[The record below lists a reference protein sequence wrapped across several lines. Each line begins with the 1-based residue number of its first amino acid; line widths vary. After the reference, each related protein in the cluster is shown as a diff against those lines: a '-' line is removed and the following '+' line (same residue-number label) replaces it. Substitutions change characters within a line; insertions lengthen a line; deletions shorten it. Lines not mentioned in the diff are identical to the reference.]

1 MKLSKKWADPD
12 RNNYGWFNAGVASWY
27 LAWGMQGVLFSW
39 LIIGDLGLGA
49 DKLGL
54 AQMLATVPAL
64 VLVLLGG
71 AVADR
76 LDRRRLIIVLHLV
89 AASTVAALAIG
100 VGQGMLSYRLMVV
113 FALATGTVMAF
124 VLPTRDALLAD
135 VAGDN
140 MMRAVAGMTITQWT
154 SMGLGNLVAG
164 SARWIGSAKALAAE
178 ALLMLVGVAAYAML
192 SARSEGPV
200 SPVPAEAGTDA
211 GVVRALREIRE
222 GVAEVLGSAQLRPV
236 FVLTVAAGLLFM
248 GPFLV
253 LLPML
258 VRDVYNGD
266 IGQLGGLMMAFPS
279 GIIVGSIA
287 LLRRGGIRRKGLAL
301 LVAVAAEAL
310 ALLAVGSG
318 FAFWGLWAAVAA
330 WGLAAAFTIN
340 VSRTVFQENA
350 SPSHR
355 ARVLSVYSLGLLGT
369 APMGS
374 LLAGFLAA
382 RIGPQAACVASSLG
396 MLTVLGFAVLLTPL
410 LRIR

>member
-192 SARSEGPV
+192 SVRSESPV
-200 SPVPAEAGTDA
+200 SSVPAEAGTDA
-211 GVVRALREIRE
+211 GVVRALREISE
-222 GVAEVLGSAQLRPV
+222 GVAEVLGYAQLRPV
-236 FVLTVAAGLLFM
+236 FVLEVAAGLLFM

>member
-1 MKLSKKWADPD
+1 
-12 RNNYGWFNAGVASWY
+12 
-27 LAWGMQGVLFSW
+27 
-39 LIIGDLGLGA
+39 
-49 DKLGL
+49 
-54 AQMLATVPAL
+54 
-64 VLVLLGG
+64 
-71 AVADR
+71 
-76 LDRRRLIIVLHLV
+76 
-89 AASTVAALAIG
+89 
-100 VGQGMLSYRLMVV
+100 
-113 FALATGTVMAF
+113 
-124 VLPTRDALLAD
+124 
-135 VAGDN
+135 
-140 MMRAVAGMTITQWT
+140 MTITQWT

-192 SARSEGPV
+192 SVRSEDPV
-200 SPVPAEAGTDA
+200 SSVPAEAGTDA

-236 FVLTVAAGLLFM
+236 FVLEVAAGLLFM

>member
-1 MKLSKKWADPD
+1 MKLSKKCPDPD
-12 RNNYGWFNAGVASWY
+12 KNNYAWFNAGVASWY

-49 DKLGL
+49 DKLGM

-64 VLVLLGG
+64 VLVLFGG

-89 AASTVAALAIG
+89 AAATVAALAIG

-124 VLPTRDALLAD
+124 MLPTRDALLAD
-135 VAGDN
+135 VAGAN

-154 SMGLGNLVAG
+154 AMGLGNLIAG

-178 ALLMLVGVAAYAML
+178 ALLMLAGAAAYALL
-192 SARSEGPV
+192 STGSGGGTPSVRSN
-200 SPVPAEAGTDA
+200 
-211 GVVRALREIRE
+211 ALREIRE
-222 GVAEVLGSAQLRPV
+222 GVAEVLGSNQLRPV
-236 FVLTVAAGLLFM
+236 FVLEVAAGLLFM

-279 GIIVGSIA
+279 GIIVGSIV

-318 FAFWGLWAAVAA
+318 FTFLGLWAAVAA

-369 APMGS
+369 APVGS

-382 RIGPQAACVASSLG
+382 QLGPQAACVVSSLG
-396 MLTVLGFAVLLTPL
+396 MFTVLGFAVLLTPL